1 MRVGAFNR
9 YVRIEKKTVTNN
21 SDYGSPVIAWVSH
34 AEAWASILDVIN
46 KQQESTNN
54 DLRLLKRPC
63 IVQMHY
69 NDTITSDMR
78 VVMLDR
84 NNRMLQIVSSPAEV
98 GDRELIQFFAEEYSE

>member
-9 YVRIEKKTVTNN
+9 YVRIEKKTVTNDAN
-21 SDYGSPVIAWVSH
+21 FGSPVIAWVTH
-34 AEAWASILDVIN
+34 LEAWASITDIIN

-63 IVQMHY
+63 IVQMYY
-69 NDTITSDMR
+69 NYTITSDMR
-78 VVMLDR
+78 VVILDR
-84 NNRMLQIVSSPAEV
+84 NDRMLQIVSSPAEV